1 LPSAPAIRTE
11 VGVSAELLTRREFW
25 NRIDRGDARVVVVA
39 VLRSWRTIAEKSGEE
54 AIDIAEKLFV
64 DICRFATHEATAEA
78 RLSHMVFA
86 AYWPAVAQERDAI
99 EVLTRW
105 LPMEVRAPLHSV
117 PIDAFWFAVEV
128 SPADS
133 SRDVFDRVA
142 AHVDGEALPRGWDG
156 QVG

>member
-25 NRIDRGDARVVVVA
+25 NRIDRGDARVILVA
-39 VLRSWRTIAEKSGEE
+39 VLRSWRTISEKSGEE

-64 DICRFATHEATAEA
+64 DICRFATHDATAEA

-86 AYWPAVAQERDAI
+86 AYWAAVGQERDAI

-117 PIDAFWFAVEV
+117 PIDASWFAVEV
-128 SPADS
+128 SRSDS

-142 AHVDGEALPRGWDG
+142 AQVDAEALPRGWDG